1 MSKVS
6 VVVPVYNVE
15 DYLEKCLD
23 SLIHQTLEE
32 IEILCV
38 DDGSTDHSNR
48 TALHLSGAVIRGSV
62 LKPARRIVRCATM
75 CISTHSY
82 VMFVPVPMVFR
93 RTAGAWRSG
102 V

>member
-23 SLIHQTLEE
+23 SLIHQTLQD

-38 DDGSTDHSNR
+38 DDD
-48 TALHLSGAVIRGSV
+48 
-62 LKPARRIVRCATM
+62 
-75 CISTHSY
+75 
-82 VMFVPVPMVFR
+82 
-93 RTAGAWRSG
+93 
-102 V
+102 

>member
-32 IEILCV
+32 IEILSV
-38 DDGSTDHSNR
+38 DDGS
-48 TALHLSGAVIRGSV
+48 IRS
-62 LKPARRIVRCATM
+62 
-75 CISTHSY
+75 
-82 VMFVPVPMVFR
+82 FQ
-93 RTAGAWRSG
+93 
-102 V
+102 

>member
-38 DDGSTDHSNR
+38 DDGSTDHSNE
-48 TALHLSGAVIRGSV
+48 LLYI
-62 LKPARRIVRCATM
+62 
-75 CISTHSY
+75 
-82 VMFVPVPMVFR
+82 
-93 RTAGAWRSG
+93 
-102 V
+102 

>member
-6 VVVPVYNVE
+6 VVIPVYNVE

-38 DDGSTDHSNR
+38 DDGSTDHSNE
-48 TALHLSGAVIRGSV
+48 LLYILSF
-62 LKPARRIVRCATM
+62 
-75 CISTHSY
+75 IS
-82 VMFVPVPMVFR
+82 FQK
-93 RTAGAWRSG
+93 
-102 V
+102 